1 MDKSQTSATN
11 VTLLPLM
18 QALLWIIWKRTVEK
32 SQQNAANVIVHPH
45 GQAILGNIWKY
56 TVADR

>member
-18 QALLWIIWKRTVEK
+18 QALLWIILKRTVEK
-32 SQQNAANVIVHPH
+32 SRQNAANVIVHPH
-45 GQAILGNIWKY
+45 GQAI
-56 TVADR
+56 